1 MRLYDRP
8 ADRQTI
14 PVRSGLE
21 VTKWIE
27 ELVQLLCRNS
37 NTGIYHRNQE
47 VTAVI
52 LLRLDRKFTWR
63 VYALHALNTIEHE
76 IHQDLL

>member
-1 MRLYDRP
+1 MIDRLMGSPIRVP
-8 ADRQTI
+8 FRF
-14 PVRSGLE
+14 RSE
-21 VTKWIE
+21 KWIE
-27 ELVQLLCRNS
+27 DLVQLLCRNS
-37 NTGIYHRNQE
+37 NTGIYHRSQE

-63 VYALHALNTIEHE
+63 VYALPGLYAIEHE